1 MPRRRLPR
9 TNDERNAAL
18 TRAKERKD
26 DTLDPTL
33 IPYTPATIAKLDIAQ
48 PQYVLKLG
56 KVAGALSQQADSTA
70 KVTEWRTLASYF
82 IADMLEAMQRAVRR
96 KTFVPSDR
104 AYYQLPVG
112 ESLTPRLRTDAEV
125 LEWGQKTLQ
134 GEADR
139 VAAGGAPITFPDATE
154 VQTAFND
161 FKQGNLQQAALKAVY
176 DTAQQVVQEAN
187 PDVDKLILKL
197 WNETETFFDE
207 GDKAS
212 MRRKAREWGVVYVPS
227 TGETPLPEDYSLLGK
242 TRLEDG
248 TPLPNVK
255 VIVMELGIDVITDTD
270 GTFYFGVLL
279 PGTYTVVASLE
290 GYLDVT
296 LPGTIITEGAI
307 TELDIIMKPTPPDP
321 EP

>member
-26 DTLDPTL
+26 DTVDPTL
-33 IPYTPATIAKLDIAQ
+33 IPYTSATITKLDLAQ

-56 KVAGALSQQADSTA
+56 KVAAALSQQADSTA

-82 IADMLEAMQRAVRR
+82 VADMLEAMQRAVRR

-112 ESLTPRLRTDAEV
+112 EAQTPRLRTDAEV

-139 VAAGGAPITFPDATE
+139 VAAGGAPITFPSAAE

-161 FKQGNLQQAALKAVY
+161 FKQGNLQQAALKTVY

-227 TGETPLPEDYSLLGK
+227 QGETPLPEDYSLLG
-242 TRLEDG
+242 TAHLADG
-248 TPLPNVK
+248 TPLANVK
-255 VIVMELGIDVITDTD
+255 VTVVELGIDTTTDTD
-270 GTFYFGVLL
+270 GSFYFGVLL
-279 PGTYTVVASLE
+279 PGTYTVVATLE

-296 LPGTIITEGAI
+296 LPGTIISEGAI
-307 TELDIIMKPTPPDP
+307 TELNIVMKPVPPTP